1 MEIFVDSANKNEIKK
16 WIDCGVADGVT
27 TNPSIMFKAGV
38 LDIEKG
44 SKELADM
51 IYPRPLS
58 VEVTSNDPKEMLE
71 QGRNIAKWAKNI
83 VIKIPI
89 INADGVP
96 CTNVIK
102 QLESEGI
109 KVNATL
115 ILSFGQFILAVKS
128 NATYA
133 SIFAG
138 RVDDEGHDSAILVNQ
153 ACEFLLH
160 WPDYKTK
167 IIVASIRGIRDVQEA
182 AVAGSHIL
190 TIPPSL
196 INKMA
201 DHRNT
206 RFGVKTFIDDT
217 AKSMEA
223 AKGKKK
229 T

>member
-1 MEIFVDSANKNEIKK
+1 MEIFIDSANRNEIKK

-27 TNPSIMFKAGV
+27 TNPSIMFKDGV

-44 SKELADM
+44 SKELADL

-58 VEVTSNDPKEMLE
+58 VEVTSNDPKEMLG
-71 QGRNIAKWAKNI
+71 QAKVISKWAKNI

-96 CTNVIK
+96 CTGVVK
-102 QLESEGI
+102 QLEEEGI

-138 RVDDEGHDSAILVNQ
+138 RVDDEGHDSAVLVNQ
-153 ACEFLLH
+153 ACEFLSH
-160 WPDYKTK
+160 WPNYKTK
-167 IIVASIRGIRDVQEA
+167 IIVASIRGIRDIQES
-182 AVAGSHIL
+182 AVAGAHIL

-196 INKMA
+196 INRMA

-206 RFGVKTFIDDT
+206 REGVKVFIQDT
-217 AKSMEA
+217 AKAMEA
-223 AKGKKK
+223 AKKK
-229 T
+229 

>member
-1 MEIFVDSANKNEIKK
+1 MEIFIDSANKNEIKK

-27 TNPSIMFKAGV
+27 TNPSIMFKDGV

-44 SKELADM
+44 AKELADL

-58 VEVTSNDPKEMLE
+58 VEVSSNDPKEMLE
-71 QGRNIAKWAKNI
+71 QARTISKWAKNI
-83 VIKIPI
+83 AIKIPI

-102 QLESEGI
+102 QLEEEGI

-153 ACEFLLH
+153 ACEFLSH
-160 WPDYKTK
+160 WPKYKTK

-182 AVAGSHIL
+182 AVAGAHIL

-196 INKMA
+196 INRMA

-223 AKGKKK
+223 ANKKK
-229 T
+229 

>member
-1 MEIFVDSANKNEIKK
+1 MEIFIDSANKNEIKK
-16 WIDCGVADGVT
+16 WIDCSVADGVT
-27 TNPSIMFKAGV
+27 TNPSIMFKDGV
-38 LDIEKG
+38 LDIERG
-44 SKELADM
+44 SKELADL

-71 QGRNIAKWAKNI
+71 QAMAISKWAKNI

-102 QLESEGI
+102 QLEEEGI

-133 SIFAG
+133 SVFAG
-138 RVDDEGHDSAILVNQ
+138 RVEDEGHDSAVLVSQ
-153 ACEFLLH
+153 ACEFLSH
-160 WPDYKTK
+160 WPKYKTK
-167 IIVASIRGIRDVQEA
+167 IIVASIRGIRDIQES
-182 AVAGSHIL
+182 AVSGAHIL
-190 TIPPSL
+190 TIPPAL

-206 RFGVKTFIDDT
+206 RFGVRTFIDDT
-217 AKSMEA
+217 AKAMEA
-223 AKGKKK
+223 AKKKP
-229 T
+229 

>member
-1 MEIFVDSANKNEIKK
+1 
-16 WIDCGVADGVT
+16 
-27 TNPSIMFKAGV
+27 
-38 LDIEKG
+38 
-44 SKELADM
+44 
-51 IYPRPLS
+51 
-58 VEVTSNDPKEMLE
+58 KEMLG
-71 QGRNIAKWAKNI
+71 QARLISKWAKNI

-96 CTNVIK
+96 CTNVVK
-102 QLESEGI
+102 QLEEEGI

-133 SIFAG
+133 SVFAG
-138 RVDDEGHDSAILVNQ
+138 RVEDEGHDSALLVNQ
-153 ACEFLLH
+153 CCEFLSH

-167 IIVASIRGIRDVQEA
+167 IIVASIRGIRDIQDS
-182 AVAGSHIL
+182 AVAGAHIL

-196 INKMA
+196 INRMA

-223 AKGKKK
+223 AKNKK
-229 T
+229 

>member
-27 TNPSIMFKAGV
+27 TNPSIMFKDGV

-44 SKELADM
+44 SRELADL
-51 IYPRPLS
+51 ICPRPLS
-58 VEVTSNDPKEMLE
+58 VEVTSNDLKEMVE
-71 QGRNIAKWAKNI
+71 QARKFSKWATNI

-89 INADGVP
+89 INADGIP
-96 CTNVIK
+96 CTGVIK
-102 QLESEGI
+102 QLEEENI

-133 SIFAG
+133 SVFAG
-138 RVDDEGHDSAILVNQ
+138 RVEDEGHDSAMLVSQ
-153 ACEFLLH
+153 ACTFLSH
-160 WPDYKTK
+160 WPNFKTK
-167 IIVASIRGIRDVQEA
+167 IIVASIRGIRDIQESA
-182 AVAGSHIL
+182 ISGAHIL
-190 TIPPSL
+190 TIPPAL

-206 RFGVKTFIDDT
+206 RAGVKTFIQDT
-217 AKSMEA
+217 AKALEA
-223 AKGKKK
+223 VKKRP
-229 T
+229 